1 MTLSTTQQIPTVVY
15 FPGALTAQL
24 HLVGGK
30 GQSLIRMAQIGL
42 PVPPGFVLTVEFFT
56 SWINELK
63 LTEEWKAFKKADEL
77 DLEKCSDSLKKKA
90 EELKFNEFQ
99 KDEIKKALE
108 SLSDS
113 KLFAVRSSSPE
124 EDLEGFSFAGGYETF
139 LGVTKEN
146 IFEKVRLAFV
156 SCLDYRVQ
164 CYKLA
169 HGFNVLEPRIAVVV
183 QEQVNSEVSGV
194 VFSINP
200 LTNNYDEVVFNANWG
215 LGESVVSGAC
225 TPDTVIVD
233 KWKMQVKNRAC
244 GPKEAKILLLEDG
257 GTKVVEEE
265 KNSELCLSDGT
276 ALSLTRY
283 VKTLEDIFR
292 KPVDIEWAVSKDKEY
307 ILQARP
313 ITSYVPLPEELL
325 TAPGKP
331 KKLFMDV
338 SLAVQALEKPVSKMG
353 CSIMKRL
360 GREAGKRFYGVEFFA
375 DQRKGFSRIVGGRFY
390 IEISKGFAFYSKES
404 IAKKIEIIDP
414 VVANSL
420 RSVNVKDYGYDL
432 SPKTLAVPFTL
443 VPNLVKLLPK
453 IINARAFPYKA
464 HVAAQKGLVEYK
476 KEIDVAA
483 KENVSVSKLA
493 DKMFAITIK
502 FLTNYSVPCFMGSRY
517 ALERMKKAARIIDDE
532 VLKKLELALPHN
544 VTTEM
549 GLELYQLSK
558 LLKSKDA
565 SLDPEKPLKDQKLP
579 SEFIERWEQ
588 FIKQYGHRGP
598 GELDIASERYRENPT
613 SLLQQIQSLSQLKN
627 GKNPQSRFDEGVKER
642 EETYQLICERL
653 KDIDKS
659 KLNRFRTTYNAWEM
673 LGGYRELHKYCL
685 IYMMDKLRQRL
696 QKDGKT
702 LVEKGQLDNVDQIFD
717 LTLEDLDKHG
727 PWSKEDLREIVEKNT
742 EFTDRLKNV
751 ARLPALIDSR
761 GEIIR
766 PKASTIEDGVVVGA
780 PISSG
785 VVRGKIKVLHSPDE
799 KPLEPGE
806 ILVARS
812 TDPGWTPLFVNAG
825 GLILEVGGLLQHGAL
840 VAREYGL
847 PCVGG
852 VIGATHLWE
861 DGVMVE
867 VNGDTGTVKIV
878 DSSK

>member
-1 MTLSTTQQIPTVVY
+1 MTLTTTEQIPTVVY

-56 SWINELK
+56 AWINELK
-63 LTEEWKAFKKADEL
+63 LTDEWKAFKKADEL
-77 DLEKCSDSLKKKA
+77 DLEKCSDALKKKA
-90 EELKFNEFQ
+90 LELKFNDFQ
-99 KDEIKKALE
+99 KGEIKKALE

-139 LGVTKEN
+139 LGVTSEN

-183 QEQVNSEVSGV
+183 QEQIDSEVSGV

-233 KWKMQVKNRAC
+233 KWKMQVKNRAV
-244 GPKEAKILLLEDG
+244 GPKEARILLLEDG
-257 GTKVVEEE
+257 GTRVVEEE

-276 ALSLTRY
+276 ALSITRY

-292 KPVDIEWAVSKDKEY
+292 KPVDIEFAVTKDKEY

-313 ITSYVPLPEELL
+313 ITSYIPLPEELL
-325 TAPGKP
+325 TPPGKP
-331 KKLFMDV
+331 KKLFIDV
-338 SLAVQALEKPVSKMG
+338 SLVVQALEKPISQMG
-353 CSIMKRL
+353 CSIL
-360 GREAGKRFYGVEFFA
+360 GRIGKSAGKRFYGVEYFS
-375 DQRKGFSRIVGGRFY
+375 DKRKGFARIAGGRLY
-390 IEISKGFAFYSKES
+390 VELSKVFAFYSVES
-404 IAKKIEIIDP
+404 IAAKVENLDT
-414 VVANSL
+414 VVANSI
-420 RSVNVKDYGYDL
+420 RSLDSKEYGYDL
-432 SPKTLAVPFTL
+432 SPKLLTMPFTL
-443 VPNLVKLLPK
+443 VPNLAKILPK
-453 IINARAFPYKA
+453 IIHARAFPYKA
-464 HVAAQKGLVEYK
+464 HVATQKALEEFK
-476 KEIDVAA
+476 LDIDKAA
-483 KENVSVSKLA
+483 KEKESISKLV
-493 DKMFAITIK
+493 DNLFDITARFI
-502 FLTNYSVPCFMGSRY
+502 TDYSIPCFLGSRY
-517 ALERMKKAARIIDDE
+517 ALERMKKAARIMDQE

-549 GLELYQLSK
+549 GLEIFQLSK
-558 LLKSKDA
+558 LLKSNNAKLNPDA
-565 SLDPEKPLKDQKLP
+565 PLKDQELP
-579 SEFIERWEQ
+579 DEFRNRWEQ
-588 FIKQYGHRGP
+588 FIERYGHRGP
-598 GELDIASERYRENPT
+598 GELDIASQRYRENPE

-627 GKNPQSRFDEGVKER
+627 GKNPQSRFEEGVKER
-642 EETYQLICERL
+642 EETYQLICDRL

-659 KLNRFRTTYNAWEM
+659 KLNRFRATYNAWEM
-673 LGGYRELHKYCL
+673 LGGYRELHKYCV
-685 IYMMDKLRQRL
+685 IYMFDRVRQRL
-696 QKDGKT
+696 LKDAEK
-702 LVEKGQLDNVDQIFD
+702 LVEKGQLDNVNQIFD
-717 LTLEDLDKHG
+717 LSLEDLDKHG
-727 PWSKEDLREIVEKNT
+727 PWSKEDLRAIVEKNT

-751 ARLPALIDSR
+751 SRLPALIDSR
-761 GEIIR
+761 GQIIR
-766 PKASTIEDGVVVGA
+766 PKPSTMEDGVVVGA

-785 VVRGKIKVLHSPDE
+785 VVRGKIKVLHNPNE

-861 DGVMVE
+861 DGVTVE

-878 DSSK
+878 EG